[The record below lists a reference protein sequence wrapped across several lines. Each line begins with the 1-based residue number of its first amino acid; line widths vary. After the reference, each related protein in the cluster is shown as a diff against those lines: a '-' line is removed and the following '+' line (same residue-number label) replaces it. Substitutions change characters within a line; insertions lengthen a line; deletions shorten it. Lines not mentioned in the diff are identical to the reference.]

1 MPLSNRLSI
10 FLVKEEITED
20 TDIIQF
26 YSTYLDLS
34 EIGRVYIA
42 DSQNSTPKWVSTFFA
57 NRING
62 GSIFTANARA
72 VLLVRVPVEQGR
84 VTRIFAI
91 TLGYGKNLLCDGVV
105 EERFGLKVILNTIAP
120 NSLRKI
126 NKINIGG
133 NQKQSTEQLPLKSE
147 INEFGFDVFR
157 DLISSISGV
166 SEDDEYVSGIL
177 SGSDILSL
185 TTNVDISNIK
195 DFLVKT
201 YQKYRLTKYREN
213 FEWIDQI
220 QYVKDSQ
227 TKELLDIE
235 LLHAIQNNSP
245 TVWMAVPE
253 VISWEE
259 ILGFKYHG
267 HVIHDDIYISE
278 FKASFRKP
286 LDSIDQFKSRTIF
299 AIDSRDDSVRYSWN
313 AYKCLLGEVTLN
325 GSSYCLNNSK
335 WYKVDN
341 GYVALINQDYASTEI
356 SQIDFLD
363 YTAEFLTEGNYNEK
377 YETQNPDQYL
387 CMDQKVIMHGGGHSS
402 IELCDILSKDKQ
414 LIHIKKYTSSAVLSH
429 LFNQAAVSAELML
442 SDNDFLAK
450 ARQKIAELSDE
461 EAFSINDERQI
472 SIVFGII
479 SKGDNPLPSIPFFS
493 KVAFRYTK
501 SRLTAFGL
509 SVSIK
514 AIKDLK

>member
-1 MPLSNRLSI
+1 
-10 FLVKEEITED
+10 
-20 TDIIQF
+20 
-26 YSTYLDLS
+26 
-34 EIGRVYIA
+34 
-42 DSQNSTPKWVSTFFA
+42 
-57 NRING
+57 
-62 GSIFTANARA
+62 
-72 VLLVRVPVEQGR
+72 
-84 VTRIFAI
+84 
-91 TLGYGKNLLCDGVV
+91 
-105 EERFGLKVILNTIAP
+105 
-120 NSLRKI
+120 
-126 NKINIGG
+126 
-133 NQKQSTEQLPLKSE
+133 
-147 INEFGFDVFR
+147 
-157 DLISSISGV
+157 
-166 SEDDEYVSGIL
+166 
-177 SGSDILSL
+177 
-185 TTNVDISNIK
+185 
-195 DFLVKT
+195 
-201 YQKYRLTKYREN
+201 
-213 FEWIDQI
+213 
-220 QYVKDSQ
+220 
-227 TKELLDIE
+227 
-235 LLHAIQNNSP
+235 
-245 TVWMAVPE
+245 
-253 VISWEE
+253 
-259 ILGFKYHG
+259 
-267 HVIHDDIYISE
+267 
-278 FKASFRKP
+278 
-286 LDSIDQFKSRTIF
+286 
-299 AIDSRDDSVRYSWN
+299 
-313 AYKCLLGEVTLN
+313 LLGEVTLN